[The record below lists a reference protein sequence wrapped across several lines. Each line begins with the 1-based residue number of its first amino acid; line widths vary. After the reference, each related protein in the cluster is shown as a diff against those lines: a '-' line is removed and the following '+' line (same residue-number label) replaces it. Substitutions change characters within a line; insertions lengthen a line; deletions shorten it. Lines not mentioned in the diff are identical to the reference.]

1 MLEHARTH
9 GVTTHLW
16 LYLANIGTSRYLE
29 HSGNQNKAIEED
41 TFYRNHVIM
50 VKELTVIKTESGTY
64 LDVELPP
71 PMRTQVHIGG
81 GCSMAYNFP
90 LFGKRLLPLDGDI
103 KKFDDDDDDDVSNSY
118 YLPEH
123 RKYKFLFRIKIF
135 VIVNR
140 TNHIGTFI
148 EVK

>member
-103 KKFDDDDDDDVSNSY
+103 KSSMMMMMMMFPTHIIYRNIVSTS
-118 YLPEH
+118 
-123 RKYKFLFRIKIF
+123 FFF
-135 VIVNR
+135 VSR
-140 TNHIGTFI
+140 FS
-148 EVK
+148 

>member
-9 GVTTHLW
+9 GVTSHLW
-16 LYLANIGTSRYLE
+16 LYLANIGRYLE

-103 KKFDDDDDDDVSNSY
+103 KSSMMMMMMFPTYIIYRNIVST
-118 YLPEH
+118 
-123 RKYKFLFRIKIF
+123 RFFF
-135 VIVNR
+135 VSR
-140 TNHIGTFI
+140 FS
-148 EVK
+148 